1 VVERVE
7 GNATTDFGAPD
18 AALTSD
24 DKTID
29 PPELQALTTLLQA
42 CWMALDRTV
51 EMAAGQT
58 LRKGPRGGGR
68 ELMAIVEHILAADVN
83 YLRRIGWRVASSR
96 DDDIAA
102 RLDHM
107 RAQIMD
113 GLSAAARGEL
123 PSQGPRG
130 GKRWTPR
137 FFVRRVAWHVIDHA
151 WEIEDRVL

>member
-1 VVERVE
+1 VERLE
-7 GNATTDFGAPD
+7 GNATTDFGAPG
-18 AALTSD
+18 AILISD
-24 DKTID
+24 DKTIE
-29 PPELQALTTLLQA
+29 PPELQALRMLLQA
-42 CWMALDRTV
+42 CWMAFDEAV
-51 EMAAGQT
+51 EMAAEKE

-68 ELMAIVEHILAADVN
+68 ELLGIVEHVLTADVN
-83 YLRRIGWRVASSR
+83 YLRRIGWKVEPSS
-96 DDDIAA
+96 DDDVAA

-107 RAQIMD
+107 RAQILD
-113 GLSAAARGEL
+113 GFVASARGEL